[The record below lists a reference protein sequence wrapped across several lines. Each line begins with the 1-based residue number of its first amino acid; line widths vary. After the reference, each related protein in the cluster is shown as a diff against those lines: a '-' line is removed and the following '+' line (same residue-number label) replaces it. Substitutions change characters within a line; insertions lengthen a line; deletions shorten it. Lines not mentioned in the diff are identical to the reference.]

1 MFDYMT
7 SFSKERINQ
16 IAGEVKRR
24 SKARKDFIVDRAN
37 MSVVQA
43 DGALNLSI
51 PNPDNPAFGQMFEF
65 RRGSLTQLAGA
76 LDLPIKYL
84 DRLAKNGHTDLLAKN
99 LNTLL
104 TRECTRTV
112 RKQTIRHRQRVRVLE
127 VNGIERVDAVL
138 SDSYRC
144 LDNYDLFAIV
154 LQQFKGMEA
163 EGFPM
168 PQIWDLRLTDDEF
181 RMTAVAPHISGQ
193 VSLDR
198 TFDPGDGWMSRWH
211 DEDGDVLNAAITISN
226 SETGRGGLNARPSI
240 LRKVCANFCV
250 WADGVAQV
258 HLGKRADEEGQ
269 VFISEETKKQ
279 EDKVVWMKIR
289 DTIKNTFDPE
299 QFQIRLD
306 QINQTTKVTVPSATE
321 AVTAAIQTFG
331 LPEEHKEAILEEF
344 LTMGDKSQYGLVQA
358 ITAQVN
364 PQARETAE
372 LTEEKLNLFEDVG
385 GKILGMSEKAFH
397 GMLAVAR

>member
-1 MFDYMT
+1 MT

-16 IAGEVKRR
+16 IAEEVKRR

-37 MSVVQA
+37 MRVVEA

-51 PNPDNPAFGQMFEF
+51 PDPENPDFGQMFEF
-65 RRGSLTQLAGA
+65 RRGSLTQLSGA

-84 DRLAKNGHTDLLAKN
+84 DRLVNNGHTDLLAEN

-112 RKQTIRHRQRVRVLE
+112 RTQKVRHRQRIRVLE
-127 VNGIERVDAVL
+127 INGIERVDAVL

-154 LQQFKGMEA
+154 LQQFKAMEA
-163 EGFPM
+163 EGFPS

-181 RMTAVAPHISGQ
+181 RMTAVASHISGQ

-211 DEDGDVLNAAITISN
+211 GEDGDVLNAAITISN

-250 WADGVAQV
+250 WSDGVAQV

-279 EDKVVWMKIR
+279 EDRVVWLKIR

-299 QFQIRLD
+299 QFKIRLD

-321 AVTAAIQTFG
+321 AVSAAIQTFG

-364 PQARETAE
+364 PKARETAE

-385 GKILGMSEKAFH
+385 GRILGMSKKEFESFVT
-397 GMLAVAR
+397 AV